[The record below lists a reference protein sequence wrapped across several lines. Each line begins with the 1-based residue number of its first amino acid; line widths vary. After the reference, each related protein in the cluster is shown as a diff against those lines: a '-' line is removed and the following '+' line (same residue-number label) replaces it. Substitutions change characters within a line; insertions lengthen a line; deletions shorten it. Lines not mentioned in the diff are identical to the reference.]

1 MSGGSTPIDQLPIS
15 SNEENAPEPTERSTT
30 EVPQRDPIVQP
41 TRMEMPSQMSYQ
53 MDPYSGNYGGGNYSG
68 NYGGPPDAMSY
79 YGPKETA
86 NMTSIIMQEA
96 KEPLIV
102 AAVALLAQMGLLN
115 GVVGKYVPGSF
126 NDDGDVTMTGMLVKG
141 LVAGV
146 LFYVIRRFLR

>member
-15 SNEENAPEPTERSTT
+15 SNEETVHEPTERNTAP
-30 EVPQRDPIVQP
+30 EIVHREPSVQQ
-41 TRMEMPSQMSYQ
+41 TRMEMPPQMSYQ
-53 MDPYSGNYGGGNYSG
+53 MDPYSGNYNGNYNG
-68 NYGGPPDAMSY
+68 NYGVPPDAMSY

-86 NMTSIIMQEA
+86 NMTSMMIQEA

-126 NDDGDVTMTGMLVKG
+126 GEDGDVTMTGMIVKG